1 MIYTDKFAYKT
12 RIKNLESVEQYDE
25 HKQMENALVGF
36 IQVEQKDEDNISK
49 IETKMIKN
57 LKWAAKKNE
66 TNNIVLHSFAHLSL
80 SKADEEITKQ
90 IFDGYCG
97 LILTD
102 TLLRAI
108 KKKARCPMSEKKR
121 PNYTKEFKQ
130 DAIKL
135 VIEQRY
141 SCPEVGRRLGVATS
155 NISRWVREYRQDRQ
169 DLSNNGITCKDWEAE
184 IRRLKKEN
192 KRLEMEREILKK
204 AAAFFAK
211 ESS

>member
-1 MIYTDKFAYKT
+1 
-12 RIKNLESVEQYDE
+12 
-25 HKQMENALVGF
+25 
-36 IQVEQKDEDNISK
+36 
-49 IETKMIKN
+49 
-57 LKWAAKKNE
+57 
-66 TNNIVLHSFAHLSL
+66 
-80 SKADEEITKQ
+80 
-90 IFDGYCG
+90 
-97 LILTD
+97 
-102 TLLRAI
+102 
-108 KKKARCPMSEKKR
+108 MSEKKR

-135 VIEQRY
+135 VVEQRY
-141 SCPEVGRRLGVATS
+141 SCQEVGRRLGVATS